1 MLGGLLT
8 ALLIAC
14 GPGSTLAPA
23 DDETDPPKLLLLR
36 SGAVVEGTILLSGDD
51 YLVKLPKGNM
61 LVPRQLVRLACR
73 DLQEAYRALHDR
85 AALQGEGE
93 AYLSLA
99 RWCLTQKL
107 FDEATFELQ
116 TALDLEPGLEE
127 ARQLMSRT
135 AELQREH
142 ARNTLNAGVV
152 VPEPTREKSDTEAEA
167 LGGLSPELAG
177 MFARRIQPLLVN
189 NCASTGCHGPRSET
203 SFRLQRVTSQSGP
216 NRLAADRNLASV
228 LNQLNLQ
235 KPADSPLLLAPRGN
249 HGRRGKP
256 LFGGVTGK
264 EQYAELKSWTLAVA
278 KEEVVQV
285 RAQRQASSPTRI
297 DPEPSPQSPIQL
309 LEGSGETAA
318 DRAGNGVVPAFREL
332 PEEEP
337 PLGEQPESSS
347 DPFAAPPARL
357 PPTGGPR
364 SPAADRAASAAD
376 RPLPGGASPRSQVDA
391 PAEERPSQLG
401 AAKGRSAKSGAA
413 TGNTSGA
420 RPAGPA
426 PAREP
431 ADRSASKAKPRS
443 RPAEPAPAKSASQ
456 QRTRRETDAGADPF
470 DPQEFNQR
478 RKRE

>member
-1 MLGGLLT
+1 MTHHKSSPAHLRPWVRWGATLGGLLT

-14 GPGSTLAPA
+14 GPGSTMAPA

-99 RWCLTQKL
+99 RWCLNQKL
-107 FDEATFELQ
+107 FDEANFELQ
-116 TALDLEPGLEE
+116 TALDLEPGLDE

-142 ARNTLNAGVV
+142 ARNALNAGVV
-152 VPEPTREKSDTEAEA
+152 VPEPSREKSDTEAEA

-177 MFARRIQPLLVN
+177 HFARRIQPLLVN

-203 SFRLQRVTSQSGP
+203 GFRLQRVTSQGGP

-228 LNQLNLQ
+228 LNQLNLD
-235 KPADSPLLLAPRGN
+235 KPTESPLLLAPRGN

-278 KEEVVQV
+278 KEEVVQA
-285 RAQRQASSPTRI
+285 RARRQTGSPSPTGA
-297 DPEPSPQSPIQL
+297 EPSPRSEIQL
-309 LEGSGETAA
+309 LEGSEESVA
-318 DRAGNGVVPAFREL
+318 DPARNSVVPAFD
-332 PEEEP
+332 
-337 PLGEQPESSS
+337 EQAEGSS

-357 PPTGGPR
+357 PPVSERRAPLADNDTTAGNLTPR
-364 SPAADRAASAAD
+364 NGAPKPSQADLSNGEQRGNSATSAGRAADAAPGRAR
-376 RPLPGGASPRSQVDA
+376 RPPDVA
-391 PAEERPSQLG
+391 
-401 AAKGRSAKSGAA
+401 
-413 TGNTSGA
+413 
-420 RPAGPA
+420 
-426 PAREP
+426 
-431 ADRSASKAKPRS
+431 
-443 RPAEPAPAKSASQ
+443 
-456 QRTRRETDAGADPF
+456 
-470 DPQEFNQR
+470 
-478 RKRE
+478 